1 MNTKEIK
8 TWLYCV
14 SHTDKNVTMND
25 IRKAMEVE
33 ISELRNY
40 VKELEDFRDQVSELP
55 EAFKVY
61 SCVIKTPILVDS
73 LSIAQAIQDSIDNT
87 KIVPLYAYT
96 K

>member
-1 MNTKEIK
+1 M
-8 TWLYCV
+8 
-14 SHTDKNVTMND
+14 SHTDEDVTMEK

-40 VKELEDFRDQVSELP
+40 VKELEDFRNQVSELP

-61 SCVIKTPILVDS
+61 SPTTIKPILLDS
-73 LSIAQAIQDSIDNT
+73 LTIAQAIQDSIPNT
-87 KIVPLYAYT
+87 KIVPLYSYT

>member
-1 MNTKEIK
+1 MQTRIIPKWQERNSERTQGQSFYM
-8 TWLYCV
+8 T
-14 SHTDKNVTMND
+14 ND
-25 IRKAMEVE
+25 MMAE

-55 EAFKVY
+55 EAFKIY
-61 SCVIKTPILVDS
+61 SYVIKTPILVDS